1 MAVVLAVLLVIP
13 LRHLTKDMQNLS
25 KLRFKPLGRTVSV
38 FTELHSML
46 RDYMAM
52 KQGIHAFSR
61 YVSAGVV
68 RQLLDGDD
76 KMSSLYLERHSVTV
90 VFMDVFNLTNTFRN

>member
-1 MAVVLAVLLVIP
+1 MTKTIEEGKRVSIVVFACSVVASLILAVILAFLLILP
-13 LRHLTKDMQNLS
+13 LRRLTKDMQNLS

-46 RDYMAM
+46 RDYMGM

-61 YVSAGVV
+61 CVL
-68 RQLLDGDD
+68 QPI
-76 KMSSLYLERHSVTV
+76 
-90 VFMDVFNLTNTFRN
+90 